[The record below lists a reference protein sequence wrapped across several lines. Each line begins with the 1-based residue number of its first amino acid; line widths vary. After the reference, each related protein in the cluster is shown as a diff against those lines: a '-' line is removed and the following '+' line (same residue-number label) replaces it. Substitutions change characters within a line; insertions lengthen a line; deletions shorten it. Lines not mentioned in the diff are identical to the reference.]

1 MRTTLYYVQESGGQ
15 TMAEN
20 GQAAR
25 TLRIA
30 TARIDHVAAQGEKA
44 LNITVKSATGVGKL
58 MAPEWRPVLAF
69 KEGRLDWA
77 QYTEAYQKL
86 LRQRYAGY
94 AQLFHDL
101 IAEAVRNGECLV
113 LTCYCNLDP
122 GCNHC
127 HRYLMAEILEKIARN
142 EGFEVRNLGELPRRQ
157 PQRSGRQASLPLE
170 F

>member
-1 MRTTLYYVQESGGQ
+1 
-15 TMAEN
+15 MAEN

-58 MAPEWRPVLAF
+58 MAPKWDMVRDF
-69 KEGRLDWA
+69 KKGRIDWA
-77 QYTEAYQKL
+77 AYTAQYHKL
-86 LRQRYAGY
+86 LQGRYA
-94 AQLFHDL
+94 ANKPAFHQL

-157 PQRSGRQASLPLE
+157 PQRSGRQASLPLIFE
-170 F
+170 